1 MTYLDRVAMVL
12 VTSAAALGAAAA
24 YQTVQIDEWEVP
36 FSMDQKGGLI
46 DSPPTAQQQET
57 RPRDPWIDSQGRA
70 WFVGQMGNY
79 IAVFDPQSGDFQ
91 RYEVSEGAHPH
102 SLILDADDRVWYSGN
117 LDSHIGRLDPATGK
131 THRFP
136 TGELGIT
143 DPHTMVWDE
152 HGDMW
157 FTAQHSAY
165 IGRLTVSTGKIAVI
179 KIRDRGARVYGIKL
193 DSNHHPWVSLFGTNK
208 IVKVDPQT
216 MAITEFLLP
225 EGARPR
231 RIALTSDDVVWYTD
245 YAQGQLG
252 RLDPATGKV
261 RVWNSPGGSAAIPYG
276 IEVDDQDRLWY
287 VESPLAKSSL
297 VGFDTSTEK
306 FFSVTGFESGG
317 RTVRHMHYHQ
327 PTNSIWMGTDANTIA
342 RARLP

>member
-1 MTYLDRVAMVL
+1 MRTLEHVL
-12 VTSAAALGAAAA
+12 ILVSGALALAAASANE
-24 YQTVQIDEWEVP
+24 TVQIDEWEVP
-36 FSMDQKGGLI
+36 FRMNQKGAII

-79 IAVFDPQSGDFQ
+79 IAVLDPRSGDFK

-102 SLILDADDRVWYSGN
+102 SLALDADDNVWYSGN
-117 LDSHIGRLDPATGK
+117 LDSHIGKLDPATGK
-131 THRFP
+131 IQKFP
-136 TGELGIT
+136 TGDLGVR

-152 HGDMW
+152 NGDMW

-165 IGRLTVSTGKIAVI
+165 IGKLTVATGEIEVI

-193 DSNHHPWVSLFGTNK
+193 DSDYTPWVCLFGTNK
-208 IVKVDPQT
+208 IVKVDPET
-216 MAITEFLLP
+216 MEIAEFLLP

-231 RIALTSDDVVWYTD
+231 RIALTSDDAIWYTD

-252 RLDPATGKV
+252 RLDPTTGKV
-261 RVWNSPGGSAAIPYG
+261 RAWNSPGGKIAIPYG
-276 IEVDDQDRLWY
+276 LEVDDQDRLWF
-287 VESPLAKSSL
+287 VESPLAKSNL
-297 VGFDTSTEK
+297 VGFDSKTEE
-306 FFSVTGFESGG
+306 FFSVTPFESGG
-317 RTVRHMHYHQ
+317 RAVRHMHFHE

-342 RARLP
+342 RAHLP